1 MNTTVS
7 NLCKGG
13 YVKLTPAAKE
23 GRRKILELTD
33 KGKEYARRT
42 VAMVMQAERPAF
54 VQFGE
59 EKAKMFAQLLEEFAA
74 LLKAE
79 IGKGVLTTQQA
90 GLTN

>member
-1 MNTTVS
+1 
-7 NLCKGG
+7 
-13 YVKLTPAAKE
+13 
-23 GRRKILELTD
+23 
-33 KGKEYARRT
+33 
-42 VAMVMQAERPAF
+42 MVMQAERPAF